1 MEMEKLLKE
10 IYDYSMYSEKKGL
23 ENIKILCE
31 ELGNPQKNYKIIHI
45 AGTNGKGSTSTMIEK
60 VLLAKG
66 YKVGK
71 FTSPHILKFNERIC
85 LNGKDISDED
95 IIKYYDIIKKIVVHK
110 NLKPTFFEIITAM
123 MFKYFSDKKIEYLVL
138 EVGLGGRLDSTNIAN
153 GDIVVI
159 TNISYDHMEILG
171 NSLEEIAKEKVGI
184 IKENSYVIIGD
195 DKEELK
201 NVIKKEYVNVLEKY
215 KSSSYELD
223 FKEFKTNIYI
233 EDKKYT
239 CSLFGGYQ
247 YRNFLCAYEVLKK
260 IGIDDKLIQKEISN
274 VYWPGRLEILK
285 KEKIII
291 LDGAHNED
299 GIEKLLETLTRY
311 YKKDEIVAIVSILK
325 DKNYNKMLEKIEEKI
340 GKIIYTSLSEN
351 KRGQAAKELYDI
363 SKKRENEI
371 YEENILKAY
380 EKAKSLKDKK
390 VILICGSF
398 YLISKFKREVLK
410 DEN

>member
-31 ELGNPQKNYKIIHI
+31 ELENPQKNYKVIHI

-95 IIKYYDIIKKIVVHK
+95 IIKYYEIIKKIVIHK

-171 NSLEEIAKEKVGI
+171 SSLEEIAKEKVGI

-195 DKEELK
+195 DKKELK
-201 NVIKKEYVNVLEKY
+201 SVINKGYVNVLEKY
-215 KSSSYELD
+215 NNSSYELD
-223 FKEFKTNIYI
+223 FERFRTNIYI
-233 EDKKYT
+233 ENKKYS
-239 CSLFGGYQ
+239 CSLFGSYQ
-247 YRNFLCAYEVLKK
+247 YKNFLCAYEVLKK
-260 IGIDDKLIQKEISN
+260 IGIEDNLIQKEVSK
-274 VYWPGRLEILK
+274 VYWSGRMEVLK
-285 KEKIII
+285 KEKLVI

-299 GIEKLLETLTRY
+299 GVEKLLETVLKNYR
-311 YKKDEIVAIVSILK
+311 KEEIVAIVSILK
-325 DKNYNKMLEKIEEKI
+325 DKNYYKMLEKLEEKI
-340 GKIIYTSLSEN
+340 GAIIYTSLSEN
-351 KRGQAAKELYDI
+351 KRGQNAKELYNF
-363 SKKRENEI
+363 SKRDENER

-380 EKAKSLKDKK
+380 EIAKSLKKKK
-390 VILICGSF
+390 VILVCGSF
-398 YLISKFKREVLK
+398 YLISKFKREVLRN
-410 DEN
+410 EN